1 MLSPGD
7 ENKARLSILTSLTK
21 TVLKALAW
29 ENGQESNKRQASE
42 KERVKLYLYTNDMI
56 VYVGNPK
63 EYFYK

>member
-1 MLSPGD
+1 MR
-7 ENKARLSILTSLTK
+7 NKARMSILTGFTK

-29 ENGQESNKRQASE
+29 ENWQESNKRQAGE

-56 VYVGNPK
+56 VYIGNPK